1 MANRYWVGGTG
12 SWSAVNLLN
21 WSTSS
26 GGAGGATVPTAAD
39 IALFDASSGGGICTL
54 AADTTI
60 LALNVAAYTAGTI
73 NFGGN
78 IVSVAGNAQIVYNG
92 GTAPTMTGT
101 PRVNLTYAGGTGT
114 RTITAGIGV
123 TEANAVSFN
132 VVSGSD
138 IVSMSGNGSR
148 LMNLTFQAAFT
159 GSFTRASSSGLFG
172 SLTMHSGMS
181 FTATANTLTFAATTA
196 QTITTGGLTVDTA
209 LNFNGIGGSWAFQ
222 DAITQGS
229 TRAFTITNG
238 TIQLKSGV
246 TSTVGSFAT
255 SGTTQKFL
263 QSTLAGSQ
271 ATLSQVTGI
280 VSTGYLTIKDIN
292 ATGGATFNAY
302 TVNSNVNAGNNL
314 GWDFFAQLGRTIF
327 TRRKEKRVLI

>member
-1 MANRYWVGGTG
+1 MANRYWIGGTG

-39 IALFDASSGGGICTL
+39 TAIFDASSGGGTVTL
-54 AADTTI
+54 AANTTVLTFI
-60 LALNVAAYTAGTI
+60 PSAFTGTI
-73 NFGGN
+73 NFNSN
-78 IVSVAGNAQIVYNG
+78 IVSVAGNATTVYSG
-92 GTAPTMTGT
+92 GTAVTMTGT

-138 IVSMSGNGSR
+138 IVSMSGNGAR
-148 LMNLTFQAAFT
+148 LMNLTFQSAFT
-159 GSFTRASSSGLFG
+159 GSFTRASSGGLYG

-181 FTATANTLTFAATTA
+181 FTATANTITFAATTA

-229 TRAFTITNG
+229 TRAFTFTNG

-246 TSTVGSFAT
+246 ISTVGSFAT

>member
-39 IALFDASSGGGICTL
+39 IAIFDANSGGGTVTL
-54 AADTTI
+54 AANTTV
-60 LALNVAAYTAGTI
+60 LTFVPSAFTGTI
-73 NFGGN
+73 NFNSN
-78 IVSVAGNAQIVYNG
+78 IVSVAGNATTVYSG
-92 GTAPTMTGT
+92 GTAVTMTGT

-114 RTITAGIGV
+114 RTITAGIAV

-138 IVSMSGNGSR
+138 IVSMSGNGAR
-148 LMNLTFQAAFT
+148 LMNLTFQSAFT
-159 GSFTRASSSGLFG
+159 GSFTRASSGGLYG

-181 FTATANTLTFAATTA
+181 FTATANTITFAATTA

-209 LNFNGIGGSWAFQ
+209 LNFNGVGGSWAFQ

-229 TRAFTITNG
+229 TRACTFTNG

-246 TSTVGSFAT
+246 TSKVGSFAT

-263 QSTLAGSQ
+263 QSTLAGTQ

-292 ATGGATFNAY
+292 ATGGATFNAF